1 LEGIGARTEEP
12 LNLSPINTTT
22 VCMDC
27 DLVNPQAW
35 TEKIDIAGMKAGSET
50 AVLFVIWQ

>member
-35 TEKIDIAGMKAGSET
+35 TEKIDIAGMKAGSSD
-50 AVLFVIWQ
+50 VVVITK